1 MSTIFIRISIV
12 ILSILGVFS
21 AASAHAAGSGST
33 PSDGETE
40 LEFKIIK
47 KGAPEEMQERID
59 YAWDV
64 SGHDK
69 RFIFLLE
76 AENGSWSEDTKSSI
90 GYWRWDK
97 ASKSRKKFY
106 DYGICQ
112 ISEFYHKA
120 VVEDERFQDW
130 RRQVEV
136 CRKKYKGGT
145 KFYGVARIPA
155 VKGRFYTD
163 WVAVEEDG
171 EEAKDSAAE

>member
-1 MSTIFIRISIV
+1 MSTVFTRIAIIV
-12 ILSILGVFS
+12 LSILAVFVS
-21 AASAHAAGSGST
+21 DRAFAAGTGTTDS
-33 PSDGETE
+33 EE

-47 KGAPEEMQERID
+47 KGAPAEMQERID

-76 AENGSWSEDTKSSI
+76 AENGSWQEDTKSRT

-120 VVEDERFQDW
+120 VVQDERFADW
-130 RRQVEV
+130 KRQIEV
-136 CRKKYKGGT
+136 CRAKYKGGT

-155 VKGRFYTD
+155 VKGRFYTYR
-163 WVAVEEDG
+163 VAVEEDG
-171 EEAKDSAAE
+171 EEAKDSTAE